1 MSDKR
6 VREALQDES
15 VPNIAGIGILGA
27 AVFGAMFTFVP
38 MDDFSGE
45 NNQAL
50 TEHQIVMHQSFNE
63 AAEALIEDNTMFDLY
78 NNDATQQTLAGLHDL
93 GSSIES
99 KPQSDELTQKF
110 NAHMADLNKFLDL
123 LATDKVL
130 PEKHKDNFLT
140 ELKEHDLI
148 PEDHPAYQANLRYLE
163 ECQQEHTDPDKIY
176 AATAEMDEDF
186 KDGIPMRGLPFVLIM
201 LLAGGLGIARGF
213 TSPRKKAPKYNH

>member
-1 MSDKR
+1 MSKR
-6 VREALQDES
+6 TAQDEGP
-15 VPNIAGIGILGA
+15 PNLFGLGVFGA
-27 AVFGAMFTFVP
+27 AAFGAMFTFIP

-50 TEHQIVMHQSFNE
+50 TEHQIVMQQSFNE

-78 NNDATQQTLAGLHDL
+78 NNAETQQTLAGLYDL

-99 KPQSDELTQKF
+99 TPQADALTQKF
-110 NAHMADLNKFLDL
+110 NEHMADLDKFLDL

-130 PEKHKDNFLT
+130 PEKHKDNVFK

-148 PEDHPAYQANLRYLE
+148 PEDHPAYNANLRYLE

-176 AATAEMDEDF
+176 AATAEMDQDF
-186 KDGIPMRGLPFVLIM
+186 KDGIPMRALPFALVI
-201 LLAGGLGIARGF
+201 LLLGGAGIARGF
-213 TSPRKKAPKYNH
+213 TSPHNRKTPKYNH